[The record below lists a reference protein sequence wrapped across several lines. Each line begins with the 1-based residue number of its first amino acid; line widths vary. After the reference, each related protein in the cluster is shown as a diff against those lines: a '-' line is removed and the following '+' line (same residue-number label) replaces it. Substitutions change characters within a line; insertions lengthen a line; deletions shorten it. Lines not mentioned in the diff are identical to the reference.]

1 MRPATFSLR
10 GRLTIAMLLIFV
22 LGVGTSALFTYVEV
36 YGTIKTLRK
45 RSLQGQASQFLEQG
59 LSVAADG
66 SIKVAPPPEW
76 VEAYRRRDLKFTYT
90 LYDAGG
96 HAVARSPNLD
106 APLPLIAVGP
116 VETIGPDEKV
126 ALAAAAPGGHVLI
139 VARAHANLEALAES
153 LFEEH
158 AEHVLILLV
167 FVLLALPL
175 IWLICGWS
183 LRRLARASGEAA
195 AIRPGSSPTRLSTE
209 GLPQEIRP
217 LVDATNAA
225 LERMARAIEA
235 ERQLTS
241 DAAHQLRTPLTVLDL
256 RLQRARI
263 DGGDIDWQAVTG
275 DMAQL
280 RRLVGQ
286 LIDLAR
292 MDSSARTGGEPS
304 NDMADVNLSRL
315 AREAAAAALP
325 MAEAMG
331 RDLSVDAT
339 TEATLVKGHADQLRD
354 AIGALIENALTHG
367 EGSVRVS
374 VGRAHA
380 EGAAVDT
387 PLRVRI
393 LVRDEGQGVPL
404 ELRGTAFD
412 RFRKGNPASPG
423 AGLGLA
429 IVRQIIRLHGGTVG
443 FGPEN
448 EGWVRVEIPAVEAR
462 RRSRAHDAGVD
473 TLHAK
478 AVRAPDGGA

>member
-45 RSLQGQASQFLEQG
+45 RSLQGQAHEFLEQG

-66 SIKVAPPPEW
+66 SMKVAPPPEW
-76 VEAYRRRDLKFTYT
+76 TEAYRRHDLKFTYT

-96 HAVARSPNLD
+96 HAVAKSPNLD
-106 APLPLIAVGP
+106 GPLPLIAVGP
-116 VETIGPDEKV
+116 VEAIGPDEKV
-126 ALAAAAPGGHVLI
+126 ALATAAPDGHVLI
-139 VARAHANLEALAES
+139 VARAHASLEALAES

-158 AEHVLILLV
+158 AEHVLVLLI
-167 FVLLALPL
+167 FVLGALPL

-183 LRRLARASGEAA
+183 LRRIARASREAA
-195 AIRPGSSPTRLSTE
+195 AIGPSSSPARLSTD

-217 LVDATNAA
+217 LVDATNDA
-225 LERMARAIEA
+225 LQRMARAIEA
-235 ERQLTS
+235 ERHLTA

-263 DGGDIDWQAVTG
+263 DGGGIDWEAVTG

-292 MDSSARTGGEPS
+292 MDNSARAVGGPVG
-304 NDMADVNLSRL
+304 DMAEVNLSRL

-339 TEATLVKGHADQLRD
+339 PEATLVKGQADQLRD

-374 VGRAHA
+374 VGPAHRN
-380 EGAAVDT
+380 GAAVDT
-387 PLRVRI
+387 APLVRI
-393 LVRDEGQGVPL
+393 VVRDEGQGVPL
-404 ELRGTAFD
+404 ELRETAFD
-412 RFRKGNPASPG
+412 RFRKGNQASPG

-429 IVRQIIRLHGGTVG
+429 IVRQIVRLHGGTVG
-443 FGPEN
+443 FGSED
-448 EGWVRVEIPAVEAR
+448 EGWVRVEIPAA
-462 RRSRAHDAGVD
+462 SAPQLAANSGRAHERD
-473 TLHAK
+473 HK
-478 AVRAPDGGA
+478 GAIA

>member
-22 LGVGTSALFTYVEV
+22 LGLGTSALFTNVEI
-36 YGTIKTLRK
+36 YGTIKALRR
-45 RSLQGQASQFLEQG
+45 RSLQGQAHEFLEQG

-66 SIKVAPPPEW
+66 SMTVAPPPEW
-76 VEAYRRRDLKFTYT
+76 AEAYRRRDLKFTYT
-90 LYDAGG
+90 LYDASG
-96 HAVARSPNLD
+96 HAVAKSPNLG

-126 ALAAAAPGGHVLI
+126 ALATAAPDGHVLI

-153 LFEEH
+153 LYVEY
-158 AEHVLILLV
+158 AEHVLVLLA
-167 FVLLALPL
+167 FVLAALPL
-175 IWLICGWS
+175 IWLICGWN
-183 LRRLARASGEAA
+183 LRRIARASEEAA
-195 AIRPGSSPTRLSTE
+195 AIGPASSPARLSTN

-217 LVDATNAA
+217 LVDATNDA
-225 LERMARAIEA
+225 LQRMAGAIEA
-235 ERQLTS
+235 ERHLTA

-292 MDSSARTGGEPS
+292 MDNSARAAGGPVS
-304 NDMADVNLSRL
+304 DMADVNLSRL

-325 MAEAMG
+325 MAEAVG
-331 RDLSVDAT
+331 RELSVDAT
-339 TEATLVKGHADQLRD
+339 PDATLVKGRADLLRD

-374 VGRAHA
+374 VWPAQGKDT
-380 EGAAVDT
+380 AVAT
-387 PLRVRI
+387 VRI
-393 LVRDEGQGVPL
+393 VVRDEGKGVPL
-404 ELRGTAFD
+404 ELRETAFD

-429 IVRQIIRLHGGTVG
+429 IVRQIVRLHGGTVG
-443 FGPEN
+443 FGPDEA
-448 EGWVRVEIPAVEAR
+448 GWVRVDIPAACQ
-462 RRSRAHDAGVD
+462 
-473 TLHAK
+473 
-478 AVRAPDGGA
+478 